1 MVLDSQVRR
10 KELIMAKAVTK
21 KVAQEITFAGINA
34 LPEERKREGVTAED
48 IFKFVQ
54 EHAGGNPNN
63 VGVRIVADVDP
74 KAEQPFPFES
84 KRTLYDADGSPKS
97 VLRGKVVWQLINS
110 GKGTVTLQD
119 VDMAHRSIKARR
131 FHALL
136 DALNGGQSA
145 SAKATWGKNFVELYV
160 IPA

>member
-1 MVLDSQVRR
+1 
-10 KELIMAKAVTK
+10 MAQAK
-21 KVAQEITFAGINA
+21 KKPTPAPVVFRGINE
-34 LPEERKREGVTAED
+34 LPDDRKREGVTAED
-48 IFKFVQ
+48 IFAFVQ

-63 VGVRIVADVDP
+63 VGVRIVDDVDP
-74 KAEQPFPFES
+74 SAEQPFPYEG

-110 GKGTVTLQD
+110 GKEVVTLQD